1 MKLISAPDEYF
12 IEYYLFMFMHG
23 PKHPLSVDWGSRKY
37 FSFAMSGNATLSH
50 SI

>member
-12 IEYYLFMFMHG
+12 IEYCLFMFMHG
-23 PKHPLSVDWGSRKY
+23 PKHLLSVDWGSRKC
-37 FSFAMSGNATLSH
+37 FNFAMPGNATLSH